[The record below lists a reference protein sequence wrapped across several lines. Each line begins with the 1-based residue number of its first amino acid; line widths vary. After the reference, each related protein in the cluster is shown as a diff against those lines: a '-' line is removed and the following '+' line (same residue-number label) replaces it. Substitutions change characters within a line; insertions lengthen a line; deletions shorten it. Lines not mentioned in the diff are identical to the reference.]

1 MQKEFEQLKVV
12 VFGRQKVLA
21 KIYQEHGAKN
31 LYEYVNGW
39 SLGSGA
45 GLEDVFLRTL
55 REALAEIYSANL
67 AGEVAL
73 QLRAVPLVS
82 TIDHHGILNHPF
94 FVNSNLVFSFR
105 DRQKYLLCLSTAG
118 VSLNNSSW
126 PGSLVFN
133 SKVGLLRRVSFFP
146 DKLKTS
152 CVLSAPP
159 LGAGHMQK
167 VLGMVDK
174 DIDFSP
180 HEKVKL
186 QDLVKE
192 TFSAMGKSKFTDFS
206 GQASQISSSFWQKFF
221 PGAPGVVYLPVEN
234 LIEKLITEVIIP
246 DAGHFL
252 HQLFFT
258 NEGLRLLEKYFTGTL
273 GTFSGGHKRSFLFW
287 GVDSKGRRVHLCR
300 EGRKLVGEG
309 IEIDLVPDAV
319 ADAFRKKII
328 YPTSLVCFL
337 VLLYYRVTCLGGFNQ
352 VNWVTEIKEKFL
364 GLLGEMNR
372 PDLIGQIEPVAT
384 KNFAEANLAFLFK
397 GSRLIKATGIDIYLS
412 GLNAHLLYQNLAKEL
427 TLKES
432 IESLLPE
439 IYRVIVPAGE
449 RDPDFLSLT
458 DEAIAEQNGMA
469 EKIRKALS

>member
-1 MQKEFEQLKVV
+1 M
-12 VFGRQKVLA
+12 
-21 KIYQEHGAKN
+21 
-31 LYEYVNGW
+31 
-39 SLGSGA
+39 
-45 GLEDVFLRTL
+45 
-55 REALAEIYSANL
+55 
-67 AGEVAL
+67 
-73 QLRAVPLVS
+73 
-82 TIDHHGILNHPF
+82 
-94 FVNSNLVFSFR
+94 
-105 DRQKYLLCLSTAG
+105 
-118 VSLNNSSW
+118 
-126 PGSLVFN
+126 
-133 SKVGLLRRVSFFP
+133 
-146 DKLKTS
+146 
-152 CVLSAPP
+152 
-159 LGAGHMQK
+159 
-167 VLGMVDK
+167 
-174 DIDFSP
+174 
-180 HEKVKL
+180 
-186 QDLVKE
+186 
-192 TFSAMGKSKFTDFS
+192 
-206 GQASQISSSFWQKFF
+206 
-221 PGAPGVVYLPVEN
+221 
-234 LIEKLITEVIIP
+234 
-246 DAGHFL
+246 
-252 HQLFFT
+252 
-258 NEGLRLLEKYFTGTL
+258 
-273 GTFSGGHKRSFLFW
+273 
-287 GVDSKGRRVHLCR
+287 HLCR